1 MTDAHAAT
9 LEAHW
14 GGGAAPFGASWQKT
28 MMWIFIVTDALLFS
42 ALLSGYGFLRMA
54 SPMPWPKQSE
64 VFSIPFIALMTF
76 ILITSSAFMGTA
88 VTAARLGE
96 HKKAV
101 LNLALTIAGGAAF
114 LGCQAYEWSHIIH
127 EGARLTG
134 ALPGSELAELGVPP
148 QFPAAFF
155 VLTGFHGSHV
165 LSGLVILVITLI
177 RTAMGKTPAQGVE
190 MAGLYWHFVDLVW
203 VFIFTLFYLL
213 PS

>member
-1 MTDAHAAT
+1 MSATHAAT
-9 LEAHW
+9 LDAHW
-14 GGGAAPFGASWQKT
+14 GGGVSPFGATWQKT

-42 ALLSGYGFLRMA
+42 GLLCGYGYLRMA
-54 SPMPWPKQSE
+54 SKVPWPETTK

-88 VTAARLGE
+88 VTAARLGNR
-96 HKKAV
+96 KKAV
-101 LNLALTIAGGAAF
+101 VNLALTLAGGAAF

-127 EGARLTG
+127 DGARLAG
-134 ALPGSELAELGVPP
+134 ALPGSELASLGVPP
-148 QFPAAFF
+148 QFPASFF

-165 LSGLVILVITLI
+165 FSGLVILLITLI
-177 RTAMGKTPAQGVE
+177 RTASGKTPPQGVE

>member
-1 MTDAHAAT
+1 
-9 LEAHW
+9 
-14 GGGAAPFGASWQKT
+14 

-42 ALLSGYGFLRMA
+42 GLLCGYGYLRMA
-54 SPMPWPKQSE
+54 ITTPWPETTK

-76 ILITSSAFMGTA
+76 ILISSSMTMGTA
-88 VTAARLGE
+88 VTAARLGD
-96 HKKAV
+96 HRKA
-101 LNLALTIAGGAAF
+101 LNNLIFTIVGGAAF

-127 EGARLTG
+127 EGARLTSNPWG
-134 ALPGSELAELGVPP
+134 AP
-148 QFPAAFF
+148 QFGASFF
-155 VLTGFHGSHV
+155 LLTGFHGSHV
-165 LSGLVILVITLI
+165 LSGLVILVITAI